1 MDSFTSIAP
10 GRLCLFGEH
19 QDYLG
24 LPVIALA
31 IPLECRI
38 EVQVSREDNGRI
50 LELVVPQ
57 LGQTY
62 CYDLDHLPPRQSN
75 DTKTPDFALAAI
87 HEAVQDG
94 WKLCGAKCISTTTIP
109 MQAGCSSSS
118 AFCVA
123 WCQILS
129 RLAGKSQKD
138 PLQLAQLA
146 HRAEVVH
153 FGHPGGTMDHVS
165 SAIGGSCLRIGP
177 GPWQVESL
185 PPLVPEQDGVWVLA
199 DSGEPKETISHL
211 QRCKGDRLE
220 ILELLG
226 GHWDETS
233 TGVLNEDQQDLLRA
247 TTTTC
252 DTEREAAA
260 LWRSLSLDS
269 KQEQSIGPK
278 LGALMDRH
286 HGALRDGL
294 GLSTAR
300 LEAMRLAAVEAGA
313 WGFKL
318 VGSGGGGC
326 GVAWTPI
333 YKADNVAQS
342 MSAVGAKS
350 IWILATSSQGARIE
364 KGTGTEESTSLHQL
378 TGGC

>member
-38 EVQVSREDNGRI
+38 EVQVNREDTCRI

-62 CYDLDHLPPRQSN
+62 CYDLDHLPLGQSN
-75 DTKTPDFALAAI
+75 ETKTPDFALAAI

-94 WKLCGAKCISTTTIP
+94 WKLRGAKCVSTTTIP

-129 RLAGKSQKD
+129 RLAGKSLKD

-165 SAIGGSCLRIGP
+165 SAIGGNCLRIGP

-199 DSGEPKETISHL
+199 DSGESKETLKHL

-220 ILELLG
+220 ILKLLG
-226 GHWDETS
+226 GHWDETL
-233 TGVLNEDQQDLLRA
+233 TTVLNENQKVLLKA
-247 TTTTC
+247 TTTTR

-260 LWRSLSLDS
+260 LWKSLSSDSNS

-300 LEAMRLAAVEAGA
+300 LEAMRQAATEAGA

-326 GVAWTPI
+326 GVAWTPKD
-333 YKADNVAQS
+333 KAGSVAQA

-350 IWILATSSQGARIE
+350 TWILATSSQGARIE
-364 KGTGTEESTSLHQL
+364 KETGTEEST
-378 TGGC
+378 